1 MKRNISTIVLSII
14 SLIIFFFS
22 SNSYSTVIPKDSTNN
37 RVIIGIW
44 EGTLKVSGIELRL
57 VFHVKQQNNKN
68 FIATM
73 DSPDQGAEGIKV
85 NKVTFRND
93 NIRFDVKIVGGYFYG
108 KLISDSLKIVGTW
121 HQSGMSIPLVLNKTK
136 KVELAKR
143 PQTPKGPFP
152 YKSENVKFKNK
163 KAGITLAGTLTIP
176 DTGSSFPAVLLISGS
191 GPQDRNE
198 TIFGHKP
205 FLVIADYLTR
215 RGIAVLRVDDR
226 GVGGSTGNFAE
237 ATTKD
242 FASDALAEVE
252 YLKTRKE
259 INPQKIGLIG
269 HSEGG
274 LIAPMV
280 AVESPDIA
288 FIVLMAAPGLTGEQI
303 LYKQSALI
311 AKVNGAT
318 EKEISKELNLMK
330 KLYSIVKKVKD
341 NTAASKELHKI
352 YESYYESP
360 GGKKKKES
368 NNYTQIINQQ
378 IKVLTSPWFRY
389 FLTYNPVPTLEKVKC
404 PVLALDGGKDLQ
416 VPPKEDLQIIKKS
429 LEKGGN
435 KNFEI
440 KEFPNLNHLFQ
451 PAKTGSPLEYSKI
464 EETISPSVLKTIS
477 NWILKIVKE

>member
-1 MKRNISTIVLSII
+1 M
-14 SLIIFFFS
+14 
-22 SNSYSTVIPKDSTNN
+22 
-37 RVIIGIW
+37 
-44 EGTLKVSGIELRL
+44 
-57 VFHVKQQNNKN
+57 
-68 FIATM
+68 
-73 DSPDQGAEGIKV
+73 
-85 NKVTFRND
+85 
-93 NIRFDVKIVGGYFYG
+93 
-108 KLISDSLKIVGTW
+108 
-121 HQSGMSIPLVLNKTK
+121 
-136 KVELAKR
+136 
-143 PQTPKGPFP
+143 
-152 YKSENVKFKNK
+152 
-163 KAGITLAGTLTIP
+163 
-176 DTGSSFPAVLLISGS
+176 ISGS

-259 INPQKIGLIG
+259 INPRKIGLIG

-280 AVESPDIA
+280 AVVSPDIA

-311 AKVNGAT
+311 VKVNGAT
-318 EKEISKELNLMK
+318 EKEISRELNLMK
-330 KLYSIVKKVKD
+330 KLYSVVKRVKD
-341 NTAASKELHKI
+341 NTAAAKELRQI
-352 YESYYESP
+352 YEGYYESP
-360 GGKKKKES
+360 AGKKKKES
-368 NNYTQIINQQ
+368 NNYTQIINRQ
-378 IKVLTSPWFRY
+378 IKALTSPWFRY
-389 FLTYNPVPTLEKVKC
+389 FLTYNPVPALEKIKC
-404 PVLALDGGKDLQ
+404 PVLAIDGEKDLQ
-416 VPPKEDLQIIKKS
+416 VPPEEDLQIIKKA

-464 EETISPSVLKTIS
+464 EETISPLVLKTIS
-477 NWILKIVKE
+477 NWILKIVKK